1 MGVGA
6 DEAGDDRLAGAV
18 DDLRAFGRLGEGG
31 ADVLDEAFVD
41 PDVDVLA
48 SGCAGAVHERGVVED
63 EWFLLGAGGEGSEAD
78 KAQDADGGAHRT
90 SEFIRMRLCGFLLR
104 HAV

>member
-6 DEAGDDRLAGAV
+6 DEARDDGLAGAV
-18 DDLRAFGRLGEGG
+18 DDIGSFWSYREGR
-31 ADVLDEAFVD
+31 ADVLDVALVEVN
-41 PDVDVLA
+41 VDVGA
-48 SGCAGAVHERGVVED
+48 SGGAGAVDERGVVED
-63 EWFLLGAGGEGSEAD
+63 YRFLLGAGGDGSETH
-78 KAQDADGGAHRT
+78 KAQDADNGAHQT